1 VLPRRCR
8 CRELATPSA
17 QCWHPITMRQ
27 QSLFAIREIPEGL
40 IFKSDFLTFQEERD
54 LLALLQTLPF
64 DEFKLHGVAAKRR
77 VLHFGLRYALDR
89 RVLSTAPEIPS
100 QFEPVRRRAAAFA
113 GIAPDDFSQILVN
126 EYRPGA
132 GIGWHHDSP
141 TFGIVAGISLG
152 ATCTMRFQ
160 HGSKEQRRTSSLELP
175 SRSMYLL
182 TADARNLWQHGIA
195 PIRELRYSI
204 TMRTLRKQSSDN
216 D

>member
-1 VLPRRCR
+1 
-8 CRELATPSA
+8 
-17 QCWHPITMRQ
+17 
-27 QSLFAIREIPEGL
+27 
-40 IFKSDFLTFQEERD
+40 
-54 LLALLQTLPF
+54 
-64 DEFKLHGVAAKRR
+64 
-77 VLHFGLRYALDR
+77 
-89 RVLSTAPEIPS
+89 VLSTAPEIPS
-100 QFEPVRRRAAAFA
+100 QFESIRRRAAEFVHL
-113 GIAPDDFSQILVN
+113 APNDFSQILVN

-160 HGSKEQRRTSSLELP
+160 YGSGEQRKTSSLELP
-175 SRSMYLL
+175 SRSIYLL
-182 TADARNLWQHGIA
+182 TGDAHNLWQHRIA